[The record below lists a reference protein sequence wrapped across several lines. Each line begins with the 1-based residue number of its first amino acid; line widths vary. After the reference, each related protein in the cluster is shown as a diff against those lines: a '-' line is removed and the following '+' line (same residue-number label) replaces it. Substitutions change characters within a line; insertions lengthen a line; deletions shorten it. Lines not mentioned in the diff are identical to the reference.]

1 MNRRTEVLSLMA
13 GIVRSA
19 AIGGALAEI
28 FLIASLAVEE
38 AALIRH
44 LDVEP
49 LTFLNATFGRS
60 WCRMGL
66 AAGVAFFAGRTILD
80 RIRVARSPAAR
91 RAVAPDSALSHRAIA
106 RRIFGWSV
114 NLALFVVLVFVLYG
128 AFYVPRFGMTIS
140 ATTAEV
146 RGVCEECTNH
156 NAVERLDDGRH
167 YFLIGFDLD
176 DNSSRIKLAHA
187 ACERG
192 IRTRLRFED
201 LDDLSVP
208 LRRAGLDLAV
218 VAENASD
225 AESLR
230 ARIYLAQPR

>member
-1 MNRRTEVLSLMA
+1 MNRREKALSLVA

-28 FLIASLAVEE
+28 FLMAFWAMEDADS
-38 AALIRH
+38 IRH
-44 LDVEP
+44 LDAE
-49 LTFLNATFGRS
+49 LMMLSNATFGRS

-91 RAVAPDSALSHRAIA
+91 PAVAPESALSHPAII
-106 RRIFGWSV
+106 RRVFGWSV
-114 NLALFVVLVFVLYG
+114 DLALVVVLVFVLYG

-146 RGVCEECTNH
+146 RGVCEECTDH
-156 NAVERLDDGRH
+156 NAVDRLNDGRY

-187 ACERG
+187 ACESG

-218 VAENASD
+218 LADNASD

-230 ARIYLAQPR
+230 ARIYLSRPR